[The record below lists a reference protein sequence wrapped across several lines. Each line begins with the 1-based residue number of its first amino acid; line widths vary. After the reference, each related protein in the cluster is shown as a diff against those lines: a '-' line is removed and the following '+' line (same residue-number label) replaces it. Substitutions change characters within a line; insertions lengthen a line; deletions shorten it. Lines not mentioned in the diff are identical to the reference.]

1 MARQNHVVGHPRHP
15 DPTEEIPVTLLR
27 NIPWYA
33 AYAALAVALV
43 AILIGAA
50 GMAAAN
56 IPVCM
61 FALQLLAAAGVLIA
75 FAYVSWL
82 VLERLGVL

>member
-1 MARQNHVVGHPRHP
+1 M
-15 DPTEEIPVTLLR
+15 TLLR

-33 AYAALAVALV
+33 ACAALAVALV

-56 IPVCM
+56 IPLCWV
-61 FALQLLAAAGVLIA
+61 ALQLLAVAGGLLA
-75 FAYVSWL
+75 FAVAAWFI
-82 VLERLGVL
+82 LEGLGVL

>member
-1 MARQNHVVGHPRHP
+1 M
-15 DPTEEIPVTLLR
+15 TLLR

-33 AYAALAVALV
+33 AYAALAVALI
-43 AILIGAA
+43 AIVIGAA

-56 IPVCM
+56 TPVCM
-61 FALQLLAAAGVLIA
+61 FALQLLAVAGGLTA

-82 VLERLGVL
+82 ILERLGVL